1 VEESEKAVEK
11 TYVIA
16 YICRNPKEK
25 TMPATTVTDFRANI
39 ASMLDRV
46 TEDHVPLIITRTGKK
61 NTVVVSEED
70 WMGMQETL
78 YLMSS
83 PANAERLLRSIDE
96 LNAGLG
102 VVRELIEP
110 AA

>member
-1 VEESEKAVEK
+1 MESEKAVENL
-11 TYVIA
+11 YVIA
-16 YICRNPKEK
+16 YIHANPKEN

-61 NTVVVSEED
+61 NAVVVSEED

-83 PANAERLLRSIDE
+83 PANAERLLRSIAE
-96 LNAGLG
+96 LDAGLG
-102 VVRELIEP
+102 VVHELIEP
-110 AA
+110 AE